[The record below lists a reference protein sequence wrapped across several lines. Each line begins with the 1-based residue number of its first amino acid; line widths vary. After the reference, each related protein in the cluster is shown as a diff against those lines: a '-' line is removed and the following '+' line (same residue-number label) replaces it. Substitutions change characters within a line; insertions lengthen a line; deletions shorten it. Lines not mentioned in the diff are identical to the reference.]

1 MSETTAGA
9 PQPVPITLIVN
20 GDQHRLAVEPRKL
33 LADVLRQD
41 LKLTGLNIGCAHGVC
56 GSCTVLLD
64 GRSARSCILFAVQA
78 DGIEITTVEG
88 VAPNLHELHPI
99 QDAFWE
105 QQGLQCGYCTPG
117 MVLRSLELLR
127 ENPNPTRDEAR
138 EAISS
143 NLCRC
148 TGYQFIV
155 DAVMDAAA
163 RLSQEGGVSDAEGA
177 APSQD
182 GNSADGAD
190 HLTAPAADGD
200 GAPVPAP
207 NP

>member
-1 MSETTAGA
+1 MSDHDGSA
-9 PQPVPITLIVN
+9 PQLIPITLTVN
-20 GDQHRLAVEPRKL
+20 GEVHQLTVEPRKL

-41 LKLTGLNIGCAHGVC
+41 LRLTGLNIGCAHGVC
-56 GSCTVLLD
+56 GSCTILLD
-64 GRSARSCILFAVQA
+64 GSSARSCVLFAVQV
-78 DGIEITTVEG
+78 DGREITTVEG
-88 VAPNLHELHPI
+88 VAPNLQDLHPI
-99 QDAFWE
+99 QEAFWE

-127 ENPNPTRDEAR
+127 ENPSPTRDEAR

-155 DAVMDAAA
+155 DAVMDAAERLAQAGEA
-163 RLSQEGGVSDAEGA
+163 RSIDDAP
-177 APSQD
+177 PSTS
-182 GNSADGAD
+182 GNSASGTESPALPGVDGEAV
-190 HLTAPAADGD
+190 
-200 GAPVPAP
+200 GAPTP